1 MKKLLTILLVSVLG
15 LQMMSAQ
22 SIDYYPIATQITAN
36 ASTKMQKV
44 KAIYDW
50 LCKNIAYDTDYEI
63 YHADECYRQRKGV
76 CQAYCELM
84 QCMCREVG
92 VECII
97 VVGTAKQISGD
108 MQKSNHSWLY
118 VEVEK
123 GGILIDPTWG
133 AGSVNNGVFT
143 RNDDTSS
150 WFDVNP
156 YWMIFSHLPDNSR
169 YQGIETPIDFNT
181 FAMLPGLRPVC
192 RYLGWD
198 PKKIFTQYLNK
209 TITSIPKMYT
219 IHKDRILHLVNIPM
233 QRVLDANQ
241 TYRFEVENPKGLKF
255 GIVANNT
262 IYSSSEWNKTGDR
275 YWIDI
280 KPSKDDDLLISIC
293 EGDGVYTALLKY
305 AVSHSNGNDGTPL
318 KNQVPPEIYDAGT
331 DAVKLLN
338 VPKYGILSIGQ
349 NYHFEVENPTHRDI
363 ALEYNGKWYK
373 TSVWKHSGSK
383 YWIDLNMT
391 EPGSINILVKTEGN
405 MYNYMIHYNVE

>member
-1 MKKLLTILLVSVLG
+1 
-15 LQMMSAQ
+15 
-22 SIDYYPIATQITAN
+22 
-36 ASTKMQKV
+36 
-44 KAIYDW
+44 
-50 LCKNIAYDTDYEI
+50 
-63 YHADECYRQRKGV
+63 
-76 CQAYCELM
+76 
-84 QCMCREVG
+84 
-92 VECII
+92 
-97 VVGTAKQISGD
+97 
-108 MQKSNHSWLY
+108 
-118 VEVEK
+118 
-123 GGILIDPTWG
+123 
-133 AGSVNNGVFT
+133 
-143 RNDDTSS
+143 
-150 WFDVNP
+150 
-156 YWMIFSHLPDNSR
+156 
-169 YQGIETPIDFNT
+169 
-181 FAMLPGLRPVC
+181 
-192 RYLGWD
+192 
-198 PKKIFTQYLNK
+198 
-209 TITSIPKMYT
+209 
-219 IHKDRILHLVNIPM
+219 M

-280 KPSKDDDLLISIC
+280 KPSKDDDLLISIYK
-293 EGDGVYTALLKY
+293 GDGVYTALLKY

>member
-76 CQAYCELM
+76 CQAYSELM

-156 YWMIFSHLPDNSR
+156 YWMIFSHLPDDSR

-219 IHKDRILHLVNIPM
+219 IHKDSILHLVNIPM

-280 KPSKDDDLLISIC
+280 KPSKDDDLQISIY

-305 AVSHSNGNDGTPL
+305 AVSHSNGNDDTPL